1 MFCLKRLQPLGFQNS
16 TNQSFLVCSR
26 ISLPLNNVSCNIYMV
41 FTYWYWWHCK
51 LSLRQ
56 LTVPSVR
63 TKLSNWQ
70 SFASSA
76 YIWSIMSLIKKIQR
90 LFCECLIQNLMIFPC
105 FSVFRVL
112 NLTHIKHFSWNSI
125 IFPWSLSRSELQK
138 FSRVAG
144 TLHLDKN
151 GTSAGKR
158 HEYFVYLFGQI
169 VDISSSSKS
178 LSCKLKRVV
187 PQ

>member
-1 MFCLKRLQPLGFQNS
+1 MYH
-16 TNQSFLVCSR
+16 V
-26 ISLPLNNVSCNIYMV
+26 IYMV

-51 LSLRQ
+51 LSQ
-56 LTVPSVR
+56 SVPSVR

-90 LFCECLIQNLMIFPC
+90 LFCECLIQNSMIFPC
-105 FSVFRVL
+105 FRVL
-112 NLTHIKHFSWNSI
+112 NLTHIKHFSWNSM

-151 GTSAGKR
+151 GTSAGQR

-169 VDISSSSKS
+169 VDISSNSKS